1 MNQFNRKR
9 SVGQVVV
16 LQFPPEVSVMTP
28 FQKYLFEQVRLR
40 AGGNIRAFART
51 LGVSHNMLLR
61 VLDERDPQEPT
72 KELLF
77 RLAAA
82 GIGNLRDLIVMVAP
96 DEVTGEKAEVIALAA
111 RIEALDEDSRKQL
124 DIFLSGLSLNH
135 PKERAEN

>member
-1 MNQFNRKR
+1 
-9 SVGQVVV
+9 
-16 LQFPPEVSVMTP
+16 MTP

-77 RLAAA
+77 RLAAS